1 MSQIVV
7 TVADYRQ
14 AFPEFSDEEQYSD
27 VYLERFLTQA
37 QSYIST
43 YNFRIRPEV
52 RLLAI
57 QYMAGHLMTL
67 WGAQSQNNGGLGDN
81 TAGSVI
87 TSAHIDSV
95 SVSMQAPIANNA
107 FAQWIQ
113 TTPYGKAYWALLTA
127 NNPVGVY
134 WCGNPRVFG
143 IR

>member
-1 MSQIVV
+1 MSQVVV

-14 AFPEFSDEEQYSD
+14 AFPEFSDEEQYTD
-27 VYLERFLTQA
+27 AYLERFLTQA

-57 QYMAGHLMTL
+57 QYMAGHLITL
-67 WGAQSQNNGGLGDN
+67 FGTQGQNNGGLGDN
-81 TAGSVI
+81 TAGSII

-95 SVSMQAPIANNA
+95 SVSMQAPIASNA

-113 TTPYGKAYWALLTA
+113 TTPYGKAFWALMTA
-127 NNPVGVY
+127 NNPVGVF
-134 WCGNPRVFG
+134 WCGNPRPWG
-143 IR
+143 IK